1 MVQEL
6 PEKYK
11 ELAVAFTQE
20 LVRRDSSN
28 PPGNELETAIYAV
41 QALQAYGIEAVL
53 DEFEPGR
60 CNVTATYG
68 GCRDTG
74 ILFLGHMDVVPAKGC
89 WEHGKFDPEIVEGRM
104 YGRGTADMKGGIG
117 AMMAA
122 VVAMAQA
129 GVPLAKNVQLLLDS
143 DEENTNKGINRACGT
158 YKIQADCAIVGEPSD
173 MQLLLGNKGY
183 ASFYVR
189 TQGVS
194 CHASEPAHGK
204 NAIYAM
210 AKAIQ
215 KLEAYADGL
224 SAYADPYL
232 GSATLSVGTI
242 QGGVRVNIVPD
253 ACVCEVERR
262 ALPGEILDSI
272 CRELQHTLGDL
283 AEVSPRNQFTPASLL
298 PRDHAFTR
306 RTKALLAAVLQK
318 EPALGVFHGGTEAA
332 YVSQFGIPTLI
343 VGPGSLEQAH
353 RVDEYAPVEQ
363 IKQCA
368 DLYFR
373 LMQSV
378 CCPGAA
384 Q

>member
-1 MVQEL
+1 MIQEL
-6 PEKYK
+6 PASYK
-11 ELAVAFTQE
+11 ELAVTFTQE

-28 PPGNELETAIYAV
+28 PPGNELETAAYAV
-41 QALQAYGIEAVL
+41 EALKAHGVAAEL

-60 CNVTATYG
+60 CNVSATYG

-89 WEHGKFDPEIVEGRM
+89 WEHGKFAPEIVDGRM

-122 VVAMAQA
+122 LAALVQA
-129 GVPLAKNVQLLLDS
+129 GYPLRKNVRLLLDS
-143 DEENTNKGINRACGT
+143 DEENTNKGINRACSA
-158 YKIQADCAIVGEPSD
+158 YDIQADCAIVGEPSD
-173 MQLLLGNKGY
+173 MELLLGNKGY
-183 ASFYVR
+183 SSFYVK
-189 TQGVS
+189 TQGIS
-194 CHASEPAHGK
+194 CHASEPELGK
-204 NAIYAM
+204 NAIYQM
-210 AKAIQ
+210 ARAIQ
-215 KLEAYADGL
+215 KLEAYAQGL
-224 SAYADPYL
+224 SARRDPYL
-232 GSATLSVGTI
+232 GPATLSVGTI

-253 ACVCEVERR
+253 ACLCEVERR
-262 ALPGEILDSI
+262 ALPGETLASI
-272 CRELQHTLGDL
+272 CEELQTLL
-283 AEVSPRNQFTPASLL
+283 AGIAQVTPRNQFTPASLL
-298 PRDHAFTR
+298 EHDHAFTR
-306 RTKALLAAVLQK
+306 RTKEIMAAVLQK
-318 EPALGVFHGGTEAA
+318 EPSLGVFHGGTEAA

-363 IKQCA
+363 IMQCA

>member
-6 PEKYK
+6 PASYQ
-11 ELAVAFTQE
+11 ELAVTFTQE

-28 PPGNELETAIYAV
+28 PPGNELETAAYAV
-41 QALQAYGIEAVL
+41 EALKAHGVAAEL

-60 CNVTATYG
+60 CNVSATYG

-89 WEHGKFDPEIVEGRM
+89 WEHGKFDPEIVDGRM

-122 VVAMAQA
+122 LAALVQA
-129 GVPLAKNVQLLLDS
+129 GYPLQKNVRLLLDS
-143 DEENTNKGINRACGT
+143 DEENTNKGINRACSA
-158 YKIQADCAIVGEPSD
+158 YDIQADCAIVGEPSD
-173 MQLLLGNKGY
+173 MELLLGNKGY
-183 ASFYVR
+183 SSFYVK
-189 TQGVS
+189 TQGIS
-194 CHASEPAHGK
+194 CHASEPELGK
-204 NAIYAM
+204 NAIYQM
-210 AKAIQ
+210 ARAIQ
-215 KLEAYADGL
+215 KLEAYAQDL
-224 SAYADPYL
+224 SARRDPYL
-232 GSATLSVGTI
+232 GPATLSVGTI

-253 ACVCEVERR
+253 ACLCEVERR
-262 ALPGEILDSI
+262 ALPGETLESI
-272 CRELQHTLGDL
+272 GEELQTLL
-283 AEVSPRNQFTPASLL
+283 AGIAQVTPRNQFTPASLL
-298 PRDHAFTR
+298 ARDHAFTR
-306 RTKALLAAVLQK
+306 RVEDILGDVLGR

-353 RVDEYAPVEQ
+353 RIDEYASVAQ
-363 IKQCA
+363 IMQCA

-378 CCPGAA
+378 CCPGA
-384 Q
+384 